1 MNIQIHRLYKKEN
14 KRRDKPFNSQ
24 LLTVNENIRNQYKTE
39 LQSRTEQQ
47 TEWNDIQTS
56 ITSAAKVTI
65 GYLNRVHNSNNIYCD
80 EIAILSQQQK
90 HLRQKISNCKE
101 VEKINNM
108 KTERNKILHQIRD
121 KVKKHKEQLLV
132 NKLSDINHAKGNAQM
147 FKAVKMLNRKQCENP
162 SIHDKKG
169 KSITNKQEIHNVI
182 KEHFSN
188 HFFDKRITTTLTM
201 NNHQLEHEI
210 TLDEVTKSIMK
221 LNNNRAPGYDKITA
235 EMIKYDPEEL
245 HQKITSI
252 LNNCISNNLNINT
265 GLGLL
270 ALLQKPGKT
279 KGPVTNLRPVILLPV
294 IRKILSNVVLA
305 RMKPKVDE
313 YLSLSQSA
321 YREKRSTGDIIW
333 AYRWIIAKAQ
343 KVKEKIYVTG
353 IDLSS
358 AFDTII

>member
-1 MNIQIHRLYKKEN
+1 
-14 KRRDKPFNSQ
+14 
-24 LLTVNENIRNQYKTE
+24 
-39 LQSRTEQQ
+39 
-47 TEWNDIQTS
+47 
-56 ITSAAKVTI
+56 
-65 GYLNRVHNSNNIYCD
+65 
-80 EIAILSQQQK
+80 
-90 HLRQKISNCKE
+90 
-101 VEKINNM
+101 M

-121 KVKKHKEQLLV
+121 KVKKHKEQLLE
-132 NKLSDINHAKGNAQM
+132 NKLSDINNAKGNAQM
-147 FKAVKMLNRKQCENP
+147 FKAVKLLNRKQYENP

-169 KSITNKQEIHNVI
+169 KSITNKQEIRNVM

-188 HFFDKRITTTLTM
+188 QFFDKKITKILTM
-201 NNHQLEHEI
+201 NDHQLEHEI

-235 EMIKYDPEEL
+235 EMIKYGPEEL

-252 LNNCISNNLNINT
+252 LNNCISNNLDINT
-265 GLGLL
+265 GFGLL
-270 ALLQKPGKT
+270 APLQKPGKT

-305 RMKPKVDE
+305 RIEPKVDE

-343 KVKEKIYVTG
+343 KVKEKYISQVL
-353 IDLSS
+353 I
-358 AFDTII
+358 